1 MQAFPHHYHATAQDN
16 GEGPVNVSC
25 DEFPA
30 ISTQPPTQFGGVGG
44 AWSPEDL
51 LMAAIADCFCFS
63 FRAISRASKLE
74 WNDLSVTA
82 EGELDRVER
91 VTKFTKVVVKAKLV
105 VPAGTDETKAMR
117 LLEKA
122 EGACLITNSMNAEL
136 SLQAEVV
143 SA

>member
-1 MQAFPHHYHATAQDN
+1 MQEFPHHYHATAHDTCK
-16 GEGPVNVSC
+16 GAVDISC
-25 DEFPA
+25 DEFPV

-74 WNDLSVTA
+74 WNGLTA
-82 EGELDRVER
+82 TATGELNRVER
-91 VTKFTKVVVKAKLV
+91 ITKFTKVVVKASLV
-105 VPAGTDETKAMR
+105 LPAGADEAKAMR

-122 EGACLITNSMNAEL
+122 EASCLITNSMSVEL
-136 SLQAEVV
+136 SLEADITIG
-143 SA
+143 